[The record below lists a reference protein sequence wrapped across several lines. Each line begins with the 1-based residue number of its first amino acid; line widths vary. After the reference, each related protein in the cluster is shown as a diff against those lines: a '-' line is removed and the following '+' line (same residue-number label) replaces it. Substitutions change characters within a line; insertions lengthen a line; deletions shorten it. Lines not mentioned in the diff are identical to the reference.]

1 MFTANPARTSDAI
14 PTRTLS
20 WVAFAM
26 VACLVAFWTVYFP
39 LERAQLRPLAESIH
53 ATLPVTC
60 QYFLGGA
67 WWSIPLTALLLGV
80 LALLVQVHAPSRVV
94 STCFHLATSML
105 LLVGIVVYREAML
118 SWCVELVRNL

>member
-1 MFTANPARTSDAI
+1 MPTANPSISTDAI

-20 WVAFAM
+20 WIAFGAL
-26 VACLVAFWTVYFP
+26 VCGVAFWVVYFP

-53 ATLPVTC
+53 ATLPAVW

-67 WWSIPLTALLLGV
+67 WWSIPATALLLG
-80 LALLVQVHAPSRVV
+80 LLDLLVQVHAPSRVV

-105 LLVGIVVYREAML
+105 LFAGIVIYREAML

>member
-1 MFTANPARTSDAI
+1 
-14 PTRTLS
+14 
-20 WVAFAM
+20 
-26 VACLVAFWTVYFP
+26 VAFWVIYFP

-94 STCFHLATSML
+94 STCFHLAMSL
-105 LLVGIVVYREAML
+105 FLFVGIIVYREAML